1 MVQIPKERK
10 PKLIEKNNCISLHNI
25 RYIHDYVTF
34 CKVIIEP
41 FQTIVKELYREKFI
55 NTCDYMFKDVGY
67 GVFVFILEGNIH
79 TYQVFANTTEIKPGS
94 QVITKKMISKNNKAT
109 RKNKKGIPI
118 TNKKQM
124 GFHYCMFKAYK
135 EWWKS
140 ETDKSIYYHMI
151 ENCLKGTNVTTC
163 FFLNL
168 NTFPVLFKRKC
179 GQYIL
184 HQDVCK
190 NNTKI
195 KNNYIPVLSG
205 ASTKEHFDKCIVYPD
220 AWEIVTQK
228 RFGSYCTNNFI
239 DSFDK
244 INTNWSSKNNSI
256 MFRGENKTCYQT
268 DLNRNERV
276 KVIELFNDIKQNDDI
291 GINIDVGLINLKSK
305 NFYIDDAMNTD
316 NIQSIDE
323 INGDEIKKI
332 PMHIQSNSKYILDID
347 GHANPWRL
355 CFELSYNSC
364 IILMLSQYYSW
375 FYDKLKHMKNV
386 YIIDVNSPNLE
397 QKIKSC
403 LQKLERNDTIGKKI
417 AKGSRQLYEKIINI
431 QYIRQYMVEML
442 SGPDFDIIEYK
453 NL

>member
-1 MVQIPKERK
+1 MIPKERK
-10 PKLIEKNNCISLHNI
+10 PKLVEKKNCIYLKDIN
-25 RYIHDYVTF
+25 YIHDYKTF
-34 CKVIIEP
+34 SKYIIQP
-41 FQTIVKELYREKFI
+41 FKSIIKPSKQTAFQ

-79 TYQVFANTTEIKPGS
+79 TYQLFANTTDTKPGG
-94 QVITKKMISKNNKAT
+94 QVITRKMISKNNKAT

-151 ENCLKGTNVTTC
+151 ETCLKGTNITTC

-179 GQYIL
+179 HQYIL

-190 NNTKI
+190 SNPHIQNK
-195 KNNYIPVLSG
+195 YIPVLSG

-220 AWEIVTQK
+220 SWEIVTRK

-244 INTNWSSKNNSI
+244 INIDWHSKKDTI
-256 MFRGENKTCYQT
+256 VFRGENKTCYQT
-268 DLNRNERV
+268 DKNRNERI
-276 KVIELFNDIKQNDDI
+276 KVIDIFNHIKQNNDTNI
-291 GINIDVGLINLKSK
+291 EIDVGFVNVKPK
-305 NFYIDDAMNTD
+305 NFYIDDNMNVD
-316 NIQSIDE
+316 NVDFIKDE
-323 INGDEIKKI
+323 NVVDKI
-332 PMHIQSNSKYILDID
+332 PMKDQSNCKYILDID

-375 FYDKLKHMKNV
+375 FYDKLKHLKNI
-386 YIIDVNSPNLE
+386 YIIDVNSKHVDH
-397 QKIKSC
+397 KIKTC
-403 LQKLERNDTIGKKI
+403 LHKLERNNKLGEKI
-417 AKGSRQLYEKIINI
+417 ANGAKQLYEEITNI
-431 QYIRQYMVEML
+431 DYIQQYMIDLFSSSE
-442 SGPDFDIIEYK
+442 FNIITRCQM
-453 NL
+453 